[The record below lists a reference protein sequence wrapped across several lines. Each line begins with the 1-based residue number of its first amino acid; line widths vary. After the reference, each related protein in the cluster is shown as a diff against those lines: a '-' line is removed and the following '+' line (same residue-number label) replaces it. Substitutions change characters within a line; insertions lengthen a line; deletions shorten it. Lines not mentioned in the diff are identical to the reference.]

1 MKRHL
6 PAYIKRISS
15 RLWMCLFITL
25 SGEAQSDQ
33 EALGKIHN
41 WIKNEHPFVNHIQGE
56 RLESKLGD
64 DSSLVLFDVR
74 EQPEYE
80 ISHLQNAIRVDPD
93 ISAKEFGE
101 LYGSNLM
108 NKTVIFYCS
117 VGRRSSVLAE
127 KVQKQLL
134 EQGSTRVLNL
144 ENGIF
149 GWHNETRK
157 LTRGTDETEFVHP
170 YSWRWGRLI
179 EREDLIRYD
188 LD

>member
-1 MKRHL
+1 MYAVPLVPFPIATLILAEPTNIL
-6 PAYIKRISS
+6 PTGTKHVPV
-15 RLWMCLFITL
+15 TL
-25 SGEAQSDQ
+25 I
-33 EALGKIHN
+33 L
-41 WIKNEHPFVNHIQGE
+41 
-56 RLESKLGD
+56 
-64 DSSLVLFDVR
+64 
-74 EQPEYE
+74 
-80 ISHLQNAIRVDPD
+80 
-93 ISAKEFGE
+93 
-101 LYGSNLM
+101 
-108 NKTVIFYCS
+108 S